1 MRKNIIDT
9 LLFRIFVPIPY
20 GALIYM
26 LLLMIN
32 NNLLIIDETFI
43 STELFFCIALS
54 FISLEVNRLVL
65 KTVFKNNQGS
75 VLENMVQLGVN
86 AIITIG
92 VIYYS
97 LMGYFV
103 GFLGYESLSGFATEV
118 KSFAV
123 FFGVTS
129 LLYNMLSISYNLLN
143 KRNEQLFDDE
153 ETLKEQVQFELDSYQ
168 AQINPDLLFDS
179 LESAITLIREDV
191 DKAEDF
197 IDHLALAYRY
207 ILQNQNNASA
217 TVEKEIE
224 AAKNIL
230 TLHNVKHGGLIK
242 LVDTT
247 RGEMGNIIP
256 GSIPLLIDEIVKS
269 SIISQARP
277 LEIVLGKED
286 NYLTLSYKLNERLK
300 KNNRELLTFERLHT
314 AYSFHTDHPLVK
326 VLAYGDAFYKIPLLN
341 FSTVAA

>member
-1 MRKNIIDT
+1 MKRNILDT
-9 LLFRIFVPIPY
+9 LLFRIFAPIPY
-20 GALIYM
+20 GTLIYL

-43 STELFFCIALS
+43 SAELFFCIALT

-65 KTVFKNNQGS
+65 KTAFRKNKGS
-75 VLENMVQLGVN
+75 VFENLVQLGTN
-86 AIITIG
+86 ATITMG
-92 VIYYS
+92 VVYFS

-103 GFLGYESLSGFATEV
+103 GFLKYESLSGFDTEV

-129 LLYNMLSISYNLLN
+129 LLYNMLSISYKLLN

-153 ETLKEQVQFELDSYQ
+153 ETLKEQVQYELESYQ
-168 AQINPDLLFDS
+168 AQINPDLLFES
-179 LESAITLIREDV
+179 LESAVTLIREDV
-191 DKAEDF
+191 DMAEDF

-207 ILQNQNNASA
+207 ILQNQNNETA
-217 TVEKEIE
+217 TVDKEME

-230 TLHNVKHGGLIK
+230 ALHNVKYNGLIK
-242 LVDTT
+242 LTSTT
-247 RGEMGNIIP
+247 KGELGNIIP

-300 KNNRELLTFERLHT
+300 KNNRELITFERLHT
-314 AYSFHTDHPLVK
+314 AYSFYTDQPLVK
-326 VLAYGDAFYKIPLLN
+326 VLAYGDAFYKIPLLHV
-341 FSTVAA
+341 SPVAA

>member
-20 GALIYM
+20 GALIYL

-32 NNLLIIDETFI
+32 NNLLIINETFI
-43 STELFFCIALS
+43 SAELFFCIALS
-54 FISLEVNRLVL
+54 FISLEANRLVL
-65 KTVFKNNQGS
+65 KTVFRKSKGS
-75 VLENMVQLGVN
+75 VFENVVQLGVN
-86 AIITIG
+86 AIITMA

-97 LMGYFV
+97 LMAYFV

-153 ETLKEQVQFELDSYQ
+153 ETLKEQVQFELESYQ
-168 AQINPDLLFDS
+168 AQINPDLLFES
-179 LESAITLIREDV
+179 LESAITLIREDAN
-191 DKAEDF
+191 KAEDF
-197 IDHLALAYRY
+197 IDQLALAYRY
-207 ILQNQNNASA
+207 ILQNQNNESS
-217 TVEKEIE
+217 TVEKEME

-230 TLHNVKHGGLIK
+230 ALHNVKHNGLIK
-242 LVDTT
+242 LVNTT
-247 RGEMGNIIP
+247 KGEKGNIIP

-277 LEIVLGKED
+277 LEIFLGKED

-300 KNNRELLTFERLHT
+300 KNSRELLTFERLHT
-314 AYSFHTDHPLVK
+314 AYSFYTDQPLVK

-341 FSTVAA
+341 ISSVAA